1 MGKIILITGG
11 ARSGKSRFAEMLLKN
26 NDDVLYI
33 ATGIP
38 FDNEMKDRIAKHRE
52 RRNKNWTTVEAYH
65 RLDKIINENTKNRKF
80 ILIDCV
86 TLMINNLMLVDNNID
101 WNSACPEEIS
111 KLENSVMSEIESLIS
126 AARNFT
132 GRTIIV
138 TNELGMGI
146 VPAEPLGR
154 YYRDIAGRA
163 NQIIADAADEVYLL
177 VSGIPVIIKGQQC

>member
-1 MGKIILITGG
+1 MGKIIMITGG
-11 ARSGKSRFAEMLLKN
+11 ARSGKSTFAEKILEN
-26 NDDVLYI
+26 SDDVLYI

-38 FDNEMKDRIAKHRE
+38 FDSEMKDRIERHRK
-52 RRNKNWTTVEAYH
+52 RRNASWTTIEAYSS
-65 RLDKIINENTKNRKF
+65 LDNIISSNTGKIKN

-86 TLMINNLMLVDNNID
+86 TLLINNLMLVDNDTD
-101 WNSACPEEIS
+101 WSAAGPDEIAG
-111 KLENSVMSEIESLIS
+111 LEKTVMYEIERMLA
-126 AARNFT
+126 AARSFG

-163 NQIIADAADEVYLL
+163 NQMIAGAADEVYLL
-177 VSGIPVIIKGQQC
+177 VSGIEVKIK